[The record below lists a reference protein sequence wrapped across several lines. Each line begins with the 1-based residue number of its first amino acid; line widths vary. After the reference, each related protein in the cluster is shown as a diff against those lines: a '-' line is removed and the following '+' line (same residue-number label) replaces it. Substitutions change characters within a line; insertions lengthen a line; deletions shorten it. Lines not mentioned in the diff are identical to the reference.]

1 MNADADVECAFK
13 KVTVL
18 DEEMVN
24 VVSVKESTIN
34 NDSDAVKKGPSSVEK
49 LLIDDTSMSDD
60 DDLQIICVKNSNG
73 KVFHDE
79 RFSADI
85 SFFKRPKKHT
95 ISPIALP
102 FVLDEDVEQ
111 EDE

>member
-1 MNADADVECAFK
+1 MNVDADVECAFK
-13 KVTVL
+13 KMTVL

-24 VVSVKESTIN
+24 VVSTKESTIN
-34 NDSDAVKKGPSSVEK
+34 NDSDAVKKGLSSVEK
-49 LLIDDTSMSDD
+49 LLIDDTNMSDD

-85 SFFKRPKKHT
+85 PFFKRPKKHT
-95 ISPIALP
+95 IRPIALP
-102 FVLDEDVEQ
+102 FVLDEAVEQ